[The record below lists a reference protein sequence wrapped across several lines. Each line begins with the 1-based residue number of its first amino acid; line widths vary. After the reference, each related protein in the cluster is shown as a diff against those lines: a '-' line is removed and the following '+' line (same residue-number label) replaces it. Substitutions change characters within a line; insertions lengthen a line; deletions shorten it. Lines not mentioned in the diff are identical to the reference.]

1 MTLVL
6 EHGLIVSL
14 VRGEVPKVHA
24 PFHVYHLWAGRL
36 QKWTL
41 RMQLSRCC
49 VYMHYQRVNAMFGFN
64 SELQQHQQREGT
76 GSISHRW

>member
-1 MTLVL
+1 MTLFL

-24 PFHVYHLWAGRL
+24 PFHVYHLWAGRF

-49 VYMHYQRVNAMFGFN
+49 VYMHYQCVITIVVEIMTNIEIGL
-64 SELQQHQQREGT
+64 SKILEK
-76 GSISHRW
+76 

>member
-1 MTLVL
+1 MTLFL

-24 PFHVYHLWAGRL
+24 PFHVYHLWAGRF

-49 VYMHYQRVNAMFGFN
+49 VHMHYQRVNAMFGFN
-64 SELQQHQQREGT
+64 SELQQH
-76 GSISHRW
+76 